1 MVEVLCVW
9 GLGTV
14 SGTTVLL
21 HPAALDLAILLAV
34 KYFFRLRF
42 SYPLFMLIV
51 ITSGLSKH
59 EEAED
64 SGLLEFC
71 AMLTGLAVGDVSK
84 DRSFF
89 QLSRFVGSI
98 ARTDIVEGQISQL
111 RRCADAKYFT

>member
-21 HPAALDLAILLAV
+21 HPEAQDLAILLAV

-42 SYPLFMLIV
+42 SHPLFMLIV

-59 EEAED
+59 VEVKD
-64 SGLLEFC
+64 YGLPVTLRYVNGGVRC
-71 AMLTGLAVGDVSK
+71 
-84 DRSFF
+84 R
-89 QLSRFVGSI
+89 RF
-98 ARTDIVEGQISQL
+98 EGP
-111 RRCADAKYFT
+111 

>member
-21 HPAALDLAILLAV
+21 HPEAQDLAILLAV

-42 SYPLFMLIV
+42 PHPLFMLIV

-59 EEAED
+59 VEEKD
-64 SGLLEFC
+64 SALSGTFAPC
-71 AMLTGLAVGDVSK
+71 QVGW
-84 DRSFF
+84 
-89 QLSRFVGSI
+89 
-98 ARTDIVEGQISQL
+98 
-111 RRCADAKYFT
+111 

>member
-42 SYPLFMLIV
+42 SHPLFMLIV

-59 EEAED
+59 EEVED
-64 SGLLEFC
+64 SGLLEFF
-71 AMLTGLAVGDVSK
+71 AVLTGLAVSDVSK

-98 ARTDIVEGQISQL
+98 ARADIVEGSFSAVQ
-111 RRCADAKYFT
+111 T